1 MDRLSRLG
9 IPRAGQTAALIALVA
24 AAGVVASAPVV
35 ARRAGGTIAGV
46 VTTKAA
52 ALAPI
57 RVTIDPNVC
66 GDSLSDEAITV
77 DAAGHVAN
85 VVFVVPGVKAPV
97 PGAEAQVANEKCRF
111 VPCVSILQP
120 GGTVKMMSK
129 DPMIH
134 TMHAATADARAL
146 FNLSL
151 PFPNITLSRPIDKP
165 GVVTLTCS
173 THTWMRGYLNVT
185 DELAGMS
192 GADGKFRIDGVPA
205 GTHELRVWHEALKTS
220 APVKVTVRDG
230 ETASVDVVLVK

>member
-1 MDRLSRLG
+1 MGWLSRLG
-9 IPRAGQTAALIALVA
+9 IPRAGEA
-24 AAGVVASAPVV
+24 AAIVAIVGVAGIAAIAPVA
-35 ARRAGGTIAGV
+35 ARRAGGTIVGV
-46 VTTKAA
+46 VTTKAT

-66 GDSLSDEAITV
+66 GDSLPDEAIAI
-77 DAAGHVAN
+77 DSSGHVAN
-85 VVFVVPGVKAPV
+85 AVFVVPGVKAPA
-97 PGAEAQVANEKCRF
+97 PAAETAVTNEKCRF
-111 VPCVSILQP
+111 VPRVSILKP

-151 PFPNITLSRPIDKP
+151 PLPNITLSRPIDKP

-185 DELAGMS
+185 DELAAMS
-192 GADGKFRIDGVPA
+192 GSDGKFRLDGVPA

-230 ETASVDVVLVK
+230 ETATVEVVLVK

>member
-1 MDRLSRLG
+1 MGWLSRLG
-9 IPRAGQTAALIALVA
+9 ISRAGQAAAIGAVVI
-24 AAGVVASAPVV
+24 AAGVAVAIPVN
-35 ARRAGGTIAGV
+35 ARRAGGTIVGV

-66 GDSLSDEAITV
+66 GDSLPDEAITV
-77 DAAGHVAN
+77 DASGHVAN
-85 VVFVVPGVKAPV
+85 AVFIVPGLKAPA
-97 PGAEAQVANEKCRF
+97 PAAEAQVTNEKCRF
-111 VPCVSILQP
+111 VPRVSLLKP
-120 GGTVKMMSK
+120 GGAVKMMSK

-151 PFPNITLSRPIDKP
+151 PLPNITLSRPIDKA

-185 DELAGMS
+185 DELAVVS
-192 GADGKFRIDGVPA
+192 GADGKFKIDGVPA
-205 GTHELRVWHEALKTS
+205 GTHELRVWHEALKTA
-220 APVKVTVRDG
+220 APVRVTVRDG